1 MHSSHDPRLPED
13 RVSELLL
20 QGAGIG
26 TWVWNVQSGET
37 RFNEVWA
44 GILGYALEELQP
56 TTIDTWIR
64 LTHADDLPV
73 ANAALQAHFDGQ
85 TTQYQAEFRM
95 RHKQGHWVRV
105 LDRGQVLIRDAQG
118 KPLWMFGSH
127 LDITDRWQLEQAHTE
142 LLDRLNRLFVH
153 LPGYLYQFRLR
164 PDGTSHFP
172 FATQGIERVYGCTAE
187 QVQSD
192 ATLVFKVLHP
202 DDLQRVTA
210 SIEASART
218 LTQWHDRYRVNHPT
232 RGTIWVEGK
241 STPELESDGSVL
253 WHGYLQDVHEDQV
266 QRERLQLASK
276 VFGSS
281 QEGIII
287 TDSQNLIV
295 DVNDAFLR
303 ITGYPREEII
313 GRSPAVLSSGRQPP
327 EFYEAMWAQ
336 ILEHGRW
343 QGEIWNRRRS
353 GEVYAELLSIDAVRG
368 EDGKV
373 SNYIAVFTDISQL
386 KAHQSELDRIAH
398 YDVLTGLPNRR
409 LLDDRLAMAL
419 AHAQRREE
427 LLAVCFLDLDNFK
440 GVNDTY
446 GHEVGDKVL
455 VHTSQSIRSVLR
467 AHDTVA
473 RIGGDEFVI
482 LLTELKNRSRIM
494 EVMQRVLEVARRP
507 MDIDG
512 RHIALSASAGVAIY
526 PEINLSADELLRYAD
541 QAMYRAKQQ
550 GRNRFIV
557 FDAQEDMVGRARQSQ
572 LQALEQALAGSEF
585 QMYYQP
591 KVNLGSGEVWSVE
604 ALIRWPQNDGTLRL
618 PGEFIDSLYGSPL
631 EQAVGRWV
639 INDVLRQ
646 HRVWADLGL
655 PLPVSINVSV
665 DHLLSEHFVPE
676 LEQMLQQHGI
686 VDRSAVVLEILETS
700 RISDF
705 VRTRLRV
712 LECKALGVRF
722 SLDDFGTGY
731 SSMTYMRQ
739 LPVDALKIDKSFV
752 IAMLDSDEDR
762 SIVQGII
769 ALGHAFGRQVIAEG
783 AESKAHLQA
792 LKAMG
797 CDCAQGY
804 GLARP
809 MPAAEVAAWFARWQ
823 SDSHP
828 F

>member
-1 MHSSHDPRLPED
+1 MHSSHDLRLPED
-13 RVSELLL
+13 RVSELL
-20 QGAGIG
+20 
-26 TWVWNVQSGET
+26 E
-37 RFNEVWA
+37 
-44 GILGYALEELQP
+44 
-56 TTIDTWIR
+56 
-64 LTHADDLPV
+64 
-73 ANAALQAHFDGQ
+73 
-85 TTQYQAEFRM
+85 
-95 RHKQGHWVRV
+95 
-105 LDRGQVLIRDAQG
+105 
-118 KPLWMFGSH
+118 
-127 LDITDRWQLEQAHTE
+127 
-142 LLDRLNRLFVH
+142 RLNRLFVH

-164 PDGTSHFP
+164 PDGSSHFP
-172 FATQGIERVYGCTAE
+172 FATPGIERVYGCTAE
-187 QVQSD
+187 QVQAD
-192 ATLVFKVLHP
+192 ATRVFNVLHP

-210 SIEASART
+210 SIEASARA
-218 LTQWHDRYRVNHPT
+218 LTVWHERYRVNHPT
-232 RGTIWVEGK
+232 RGTIWVEGR

-253 WHGYLQDVHEDQV
+253 WHGYLQDVNEEQV
-266 QRERLQLASK
+266 QRERLQLVSK

-295 DVNDAFLR
+295 DVNDAFVR

-313 GRSPAVLSSGRQPP
+313 GRSPAMLSSGRQPP

-409 LLDDRLAMAL
+409 LLDDRLSMAL

-440 GVNDTY
+440 GVNDSY

-455 VHTSQSIRSVLR
+455 VHTAQGIRSVLR

-482 LLTELKNRSRIM
+482 LLTELKSRSRII
-494 EVMQRVLEVARRP
+494 EVMQRVLEVARLP

-526 PEINLSADELLRYAD
+526 PEINLSADELLRFAD
-541 QAMYRAKQQ
+541 QAMYRAKQE

-557 FDAQEDMVGRARQSQ
+557 FDAREELMGRERQGR
-572 LQALEQALAGSEF
+572 LQALEHALAHDEF
-585 QMYYQP
+585 MMYYQP
-591 KVNLGSGEVWSVE
+591 KVHLDDGQLWSVE
-604 ALIRWPQNDGTLRL
+604 ALIRWPQSDGTLRL

-631 EQAVGRWV
+631 EHAVGRWV
-639 INDVLRQ
+639 LNEVLRQ
-646 HRVWADLGL
+646 HKAWQDAGMQ
-655 PLPVSINVSV
+655 LPVSINVSV
-665 DHLLSEHFVPE
+665 GHLLHEQFVPE
-676 LEQMLQQHGI
+676 LAEMLRRHRI
-686 VDRSAVVLEILETS
+686 DNRSQVVLEILETS

-731 SSMTYMRQ
+731 SSLTYMRQ

-823 SDSHP
+823 PDSHD